1 MVIYKRA
8 FVLYNLYENIIRR
21 YIYMYSGTIKWFN
34 SEKGFGFI
42 ANDNGGDDIF
52 VHFTS
57 ISSGDKSLEIGQKV
71 SFDIERDAR
80 SGKTKASNVSLV

>member
-1 MVIYKRA
+1 
-8 FVLYNLYENIIRR
+8 
-21 YIYMYSGTIKWFN
+21 MYSGTIKWFN

-57 ISSGDKSLEIGQKV
+57 ITSGDKSLEIGQKV